1 MPPFPKQK
9 KEENLDVCTF
19 DSMDLEAVTLRFMLK
34 KLTSRS
40 HGCFLSLHVSIF
52 WKMNLFDNGKN
63 CKIL

>member
-1 MPPFPKQK
+1 MNFDVK
-9 KEENLDVCTF
+9 KFIVENAPSLRTKRKENLDVCTF

-52 WKMNLFDNGKN
+52 
-63 CKIL
+63 